1 MILDIIDEIERNKLL
16 LEGASNRLKDMELS
30 QEDWETIN
38 HIRDMVNKLEEKVTK
53 LEDCLVK
60 SCTCLDYYS
69 KVLKDIETKS
79 LNRLQKY
86 KPDPINNDEKMQ
98 YLKSL
103 IGGFNTVEDV
113 KSWKDEI
120 ISNESNVIKEI
131 IGVDDV
137 SNSIEEWGES
147 FFIPMDYIE
156 GLLKGLLLAQDKRI
170 NMGVISWETI
180 MSIYLGLSKYYIKRY
195 KKIRRK

>member
-1 MILDIIDEIERNKLL
+1 MMLDIIDEIERNKLT
-16 LEGASNRLKDMELS
+16 LEGASNRLKDMQLS

-38 HIRDMVNKLEEKVTK
+38 HIRDMVNKLEEKITK

-79 LNRLQKY
+79 LNKLQKY
-86 KPDPINNDEKMQ
+86 NADPINSDEKMQ

-103 IGGFNTVEDV
+103 IGGFNTIEDI
-113 KSWKDEI
+113 KSWKEEI

-131 IGVDDV
+131 IGIEGM
-137 SNSIEEWGES
+137 SESIEEWGES

-170 NMGVISWETI
+170 NMGIISWETI
-180 MSIYLGLSKYYIKRY
+180 MGIYLGLSKYYIKRY
-195 KKIRRK
+195 KKIRR